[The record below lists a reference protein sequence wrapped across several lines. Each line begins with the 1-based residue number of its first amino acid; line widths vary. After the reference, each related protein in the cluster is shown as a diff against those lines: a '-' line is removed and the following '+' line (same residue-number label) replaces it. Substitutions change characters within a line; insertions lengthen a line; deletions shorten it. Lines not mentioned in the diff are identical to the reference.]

1 MSLTLRINQDPN
13 TLVPGQVIDGVSGWR
28 LDDAPKDAVLRLFWF
43 TEGKGTCDVG
53 VVEELTLPH
62 HLAEL
67 SGTFRF
73 TIPAA
78 PYSFCGQLITL
89 KWAIELLVDKGDL
102 VERLDLIVSPWV
114 EQVSLKKVE

>member
-13 TLVPGQVIDGVSGWR
+13 TLVPGQVIDGVAGWR
-28 LDDAPKDAVLRLFWF
+28 LDDAPKDALLRLFWF

>member
-13 TLVPGQVIDGVSGWR
+13 TLVPGQVIDGIAGWR
-28 LDDAPKDAVLRLFWF
+28 LDDAPKDALLRLFWF

-53 VVEELTLPH
+53 VVEELSLPH
-62 HLAEL
+62 QLAEL

-73 TIPAA
+73 TLPAA

>member
-13 TLVPGQVIDGVSGWR
+13 TLVPGQVIDGVAGWR
-28 LDDAPKDAVLRLFWF
+28 LDDAPRDAIIRLFWF

-53 VVEELTLPH
+53 VVEELSLPH

>member
-13 TLVPGQVIDGVSGWR
+13 TLVPGQVIDGTAGWR

-73 TIPAA
+73 TLPVA
-78 PYSFCGQLITL
+78 PYSFNGQLIAL
-89 KWAIELLVDKGDL
+89 KWAIELLVDKGHF
-102 VERLDLIVSPWV
+102 VERLDLVVSPWV
-114 EQVSLKKVE
+114 EQVMLKKVE

>member
-13 TLVPGQVIDGVSGWR
+13 TLVPGQVIDGVAGWR

-67 SGTFRF
+67 SGIFRF

>member
-1 MSLTLRINQDPN
+1 MSLTLRINQDPT
-13 TLVPGQVIDGVSGWR
+13 TLVPGQVIDGVAGWR
-28 LDDAPKDAVLRLFWF
+28 LDDAPRDALLRLFWF

>member
-1 MSLTLRINQDPN
+1 MSLALRLNQDAQ
-13 TLVPGQVIDGVSGWR
+13 TLVPGQVIDGTLGWR

-53 VVEELTLPH
+53 LVEEIELPH

-73 TIPAA
+73 TLPAA
-78 PYSFCGQLITL
+78 PYSFNGQLIAL
-89 KWAIELLVDKGDL
+89 KWAIELLVDDGKL

-114 EQVSLKKVE
+114 EQVTLKKVE

>member
-1 MSLTLRINQDPN
+1 MSLALRLNQDAR
-13 TLVPGQVIDGVSGWR
+13 TLVPGQVIDGTLGWR

-53 VVEELTLPH
+53 VAEELTLPH

-73 TIPAA
+73 TLPAA

-89 KWAIELLVDKGDL
+89 KWAIELLVDDGKL

-114 EQVSLKKVE
+114 EQVTLKKVE

>member
-13 TLVPGQVIDGVSGWR
+13 TLVPGQVIDGVAGWR
-28 LDDAPKDAVLRLFWF
+28 LDDAPRDAILRLFWF

>member
-13 TLVPGQVIDGVSGWR
+13 TLVPGQVIDGVAGWR
-28 LDDAPKDAVLRLFWF
+28 LDDAPRDAIIRLFWF

-53 VVEELTLPH
+53 VVEELSLPH

-102 VERLDLIVSPWV
+102 VERLDLIASPWV